1 MIYGTIVESLPVN
14 GVVPGRVA
22 AQPVAQDHIQ
32 ATEARPVHS
41 LVL

>member
-22 AQPVAQDHIQ
+22 PQPVAQNHVQ
-32 ATEARPVHS
+32 ATEARPVHF
-41 LVL
+41 LVI